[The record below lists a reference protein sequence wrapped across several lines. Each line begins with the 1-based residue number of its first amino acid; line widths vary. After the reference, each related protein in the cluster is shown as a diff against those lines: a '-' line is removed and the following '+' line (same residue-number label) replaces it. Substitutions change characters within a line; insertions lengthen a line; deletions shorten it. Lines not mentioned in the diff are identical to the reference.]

1 MGNPKFFFF
10 PEPDGSQLVEIDLG
24 EGLAEF
30 FFDFEVQSS
39 TGVAFDGAMYRS
51 TTTHRQVLNIQRDRF
66 TAGEDLAI
74 KFAALQNH
82 LDRGFSCAFAVDSDR
97 AWCHPI
103 ITEPAGGDQSV
114 LLGGDPFRGFSG
126 LQAPLAN
133 DYCSIL
139 SQNPELL
146 FEQNK
151 VSNSFSSVGWSP
163 AAGGTLPLTNKIA
176 FSYSKPSFITHYR
189 FFPLLKR
196 IQGDVGTNIITNETG
211 RLFSLSIRL
220 VVDTASL
227 FSFHPDVDQQ
237 AGQANSWIGAP
248 VQGGVAAGRVT
259 LDRPSSTPRPT
270 GMYNP
275 RNQITKPW
283 WS

>member
-30 FFDFEVQSS
+30 FFDFEIQSS
-39 TGVAFDGAMYRS
+39 TAVAFDGAMYRS

-66 TAGEDLAI
+66 TGGEDLAI

-103 ITEPAGGDQSV
+103 LTEPQGGDQSV

-133 DYCSIL
+133 DYCSII
-139 SQNPELL
+139 SENPELL

-151 VSNSFSSVGWSP
+151 VDSTFSSVGWS
-163 AAGGTLPLTNKIA
+163 AINGGTLPLENKIS
-176 FSYSKPSFITHYR
+176 FSYSRPAFIHHYR

-196 IQGDVGTNIITNETG
+196 VQGDVGSNIITNEGG

-220 VVDTASL
+220 VVDTAAF
-227 FSFHPDVDQQ
+227 FSFHPNIDQHS
-237 AGQANSWIGAP
+237 GQGNSWIGDP
-248 VQGGVAAGRVT
+248 VNGGVAAGLLT
-259 LDRPSSTPRPT
+259 LDRPSSTPRIT
-270 GMYNP
+270 GIYKP
-275 RNQITKPW
+275 RHQVTKPW

>member
-103 ITEPAGGDQSV
+103 LTDPEGGQEQV
-114 LLGGDPFRGFSG
+114 LVGGDPFRGFSG
-126 LQAPLAN
+126 QQAPLAN
-133 DYCSIL
+133 DYCSII
-139 SQNPELL
+139 SQNPDLI

-151 VSNSFSSVGWSP
+151 VDSTFSSIGWS
-163 AAGGTLPLTNKIA
+163 AANGGTLPLENKIA
-176 FSYSKPSFITHYR
+176 FSYTSPAFVHHYR

-196 IQGDVGTNIITNETG
+196 IESDVGQNIITNEGG

-220 VVDTASL
+220 VVDTAAL
-227 FSFHPDVDQQ
+227 FSFHPNVDQQ
-237 AGQANSWIGAP
+237 ASQGNSWIGDP
-248 VQGGVAAGRVT
+248 VQGGVAAGRIT
-259 LDRPSSTPRPT
+259 LDRPSSRPSVSGT
-270 GMYNP
+270 FNA
-275 RNQITKPW
+275 RNQIRRPW
-283 WS
+283 WN

>member
-10 PEPDGSQLVEIDLG
+10 PEPDGSHLVEIDLG

-51 TTTHRQVLNIQRDRF
+51 TTTHRQVINIQRDRF

-82 LDRGFSCAFAVDSDR
+82 LDRGYSCAFAVDSDR

-103 ITEPAGGDQSV
+103 LTEPAGGDEEV
-114 LLGGDPFRGFSG
+114 LVGGDPFRGFSG

-133 DYCSIL
+133 DYCSIIG
-139 SQNPELL
+139 QNPELI

-151 VSNSFSSVGWSP
+151 VDSTFSSVGWS
-163 AAGGTLPLTNKIA
+163 AANGGTLPLENKIA
-176 FSYSKPSFITHYR
+176 FSYSKPAFIHHYR

-196 IQGDVGTNIITNETG
+196 IEADVGQNIVTNETG

-220 VVDTASL
+220 VVDTAAL
-227 FSFHPDVDQQ
+227 FAFHPNVDQLG
-237 AGQANSWIGAP
+237 GQANSWIGDP
-248 VQGGVAAGRVT
+248 VQGGVVAGQLT
-259 LDRPSSTPRPT
+259 LDRPTSVKRPS
-270 GMYNP
+270 GIYNQ
-275 RNQITKPW
+275 RQQITKPW

>member
-1 MGNPKFFFF
+1 MGNPKFYFF

-103 ITEPAGGDQSV
+103 LTEPAGGDQSV

-176 FSYSKPSFITHYR
+176 FSYSRPSFITHYR

-196 IQGDVGTNIITNETG
+196 IQSDVGTNIITNETG